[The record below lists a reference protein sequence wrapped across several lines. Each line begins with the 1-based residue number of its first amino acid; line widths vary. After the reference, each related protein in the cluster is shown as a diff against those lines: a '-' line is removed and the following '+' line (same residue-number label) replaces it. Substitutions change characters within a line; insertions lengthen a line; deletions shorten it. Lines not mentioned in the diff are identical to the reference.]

1 MRNSFLVT
9 ATLLAVAAA
18 GTLAA
23 QEAKNPLA
31 GQPEAIE
38 AGRVRF
44 LEACSAC
51 HGTDGGGGAQGP
63 SLIDGL
69 AVRRASDAHLFEAI
83 RNGVPNT
90 AMPPFAFSD
99 EMTWQ
104 LAAFVRSLS
113 ASAIDLRVP
122 GDAEAGNALFFGK
135 AGCSNCHRIRGQG
148 GVLGPDLTD
157 IGAGRRLD
165 QIREALLDPGNRI
178 ADGYTAVTLTL
189 ENGEKLRAVARNFNN
204 YSAQV
209 FDASGKLHL
218 LRREDLKRLKF
229 EEKSWMPG
237 DYEIGRA
244 HV

>member
-1 MRNSFLVT
+1 MHPLQ
-9 ATLLAVAAA
+9 A
-18 GTLAA
+18 GLFRRKYRADRRPGLPR
-23 QEAKNPLA
+23 ENPLA
-31 GQPEAIE
+31 FYARYGWEIVSKHLRL
-38 AGRVRF
+38 AGLMLRYRYLQWRV
-44 LEACSAC
+44 E
-51 HGTDGGGGAQGP
+51 
-63 SLIDGL
+63 
-69 AVRRASDAHLFEAI
+69 SD
-83 RNGVPNT
+83 P
-90 AMPPFAFSD
+90 
-99 EMTWQ
+99 
-104 LAAFVRSLS
+104 AAARYQDV
-113 ASAIDLRVP
+113 ALRPVAE

-237 DYEIGRA
+237 DYGTRLSEVEVQNLLAFLSRQAVREERRGEA
-244 HV
+244 SE